1 MSIKVWPKSERPRE
15 KLLQYGAENLS
26 DAELIA
32 VLLGKGVKGKEK
44 NKAKKNAIFNS
55 VKKASCNA
63 VYINPWPLSLSIN
76 LTRGFA
82 KNAKRMS
89 AK

>member
-32 VLLGKGVKGKEK
+32 VLLGKGVKGKYFQQGGSK
-44 NKAKKNAIFNS
+44 GKGKTFFSKGGYKGKGDAKGTGGKS
-55 VKKASCNA
+55 KGKGKGLC
-63 VYINPWPLSLSIN
+63 
-76 LTRGFA
+76 
-82 KNAKRMS
+82 
-89 AK
+89 

>member
-1 MSIKVWPKSERPRE
+1 MAI
-15 KLLQYGAENLS
+15 N
-26 DAELIA
+26 
-32 VLLGKGVKGKEK
+32 GKEK

-63 VYINPWPLSLSIN
+63 VYINPCQFSVSKR
-76 LTRGFA
+76 LTNGKA
-82 KNAKRMS
+82 KNANNFS